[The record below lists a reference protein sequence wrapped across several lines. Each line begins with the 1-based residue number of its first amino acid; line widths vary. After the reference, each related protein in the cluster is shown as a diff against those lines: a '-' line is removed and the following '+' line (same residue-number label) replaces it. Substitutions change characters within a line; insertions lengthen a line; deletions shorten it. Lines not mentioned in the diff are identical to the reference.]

1 MKKEKIIKAWGL
13 YEEELLIVEPY
24 FTKEKMKLTYEHE
37 IEDLEWKLIRCRVTF
52 IKPN

>member
-1 MKKEKIIKAWGL
+1 MKKEIKLKAWGL

-37 IEDLEWKLIRCRVTF
+37 NEKCNLTGLIKLW
-52 IKPN
+52 